1 MQTSTKS
8 HQLCLIFCT
17 LLIAGGSAG
26 VCLCWQSR
34 LIFSSVCCL
43 LIVIGA
49 MLTILRH
56 NRRITEQIQYPVKT
70 LSTILTTEI
79 KDSLNQTQ
87 NGPQQLEQIMEG
99 IHKQFMTLEAQRLY
113 YNSLLNTVD
122 TPLLVIEHDGSIQWM
137 NRSARE
143 NLTGHEIHH
152 IDELAT
158 LDSAFPQFI
167 KTLQPGKIR
176 SISITRSN
184 SIQELAASVTIY
196 TEGNGRKHRLVCL
209 RNVHQLMEAKEEES
223 WQKLVRVLT
232 HEIMNSISPVIS
244 LSETL
249 CERAQKPCDH
259 CPNVAHEKST
269 NGYESETDSNEQ
281 PSTAACD
288 PLLFQG
294 LQAIRRRSE
303 GLMRFVQNYR
313 RLMRLPA
320 PELRPMMLQPL
331 IDDLQ
336 KLYPACKF
344 SISPEAGSRILL
356 ADQGQIEQVLI
367 NLLKN
372 ATEACEEQPAP
383 EVALKAEIAEND
395 DIELCV
401 TDNGP
406 GILPQVMDKIFIPFF
421 TTKQGGSGIGLSLCR
436 QIISRH
442 GGNIR
447 ADNRPEGGCIITIQ
461 LPISTSS
468 IT

>member
-1 MQTSTKS
+1 MIEQMQYPSKALS
-8 HQLCLIFCT
+8 A
-17 LLIAGGSAG
+17 LLPTET
-26 VCLCWQSR
+26 VHKDTEKQSR
-34 LIFSSVCCL
+34 
-43 LIVIGA
+43 
-49 MLTILRH
+49 
-56 NRRITEQIQYPVKT
+56 
-70 LSTILTTEI
+70 
-79 KDSLNQTQ
+79 QT
-87 NGPQQLEQIMEG
+87 GTRLEQVMDS
-99 IHKQFMTLEAQRLY
+99 IHRQLVVLETQRLY
-113 YNSLLNTVD
+113 YETLLNTVD

-143 NLTGHEIHH
+143 SLVGHVIHH
-152 IDELAT
+152 INELAT

-167 KTLQPGKIR
+167 NMLQPGKIR
-176 SISITRSN
+176 SISITRPTG
-184 SIQELAASVTIY
+184 IQELAASVTIY
-196 TEGNGRKHRLVCL
+196 MEGNGRKHRLVCL

-249 CERAQKPCDH
+249 CERAQKPCDR
-259 CPNVAHEKST
+259 CQPTPDGRTT
-269 NGYESETDSNEQ
+269 NDRTSVFEQDETR
-281 PSTAACD
+281 STATCD

-320 PELRPMMLQPL
+320 PELRPMPLRPL

-336 KLYPACKF
+336 KLYPACRF
-344 SISPEAGSRILL
+344 SISSEADSVILL
-356 ADQGQIEQVLI
+356 ADRGQIEQVLI

-372 ATEACEEQPAP
+372 AVEACESQPVP
-383 EVALKAEIAEND
+383 EVTLKVGMAEHGD
-395 DIELCV
+395 VELCV

-447 ADNRPEGGCIITIQ
+447 VDNRPEGGCTVSIL
-461 LPISTSS
+461 LPTGTDHNAS
-468 IT
+468 